1 MLSDPRLAPLRDLW
15 ASYARTGGGV
25 GSVAVVGNAPLSAS
39 PERAAAIDGCD
50 LVVRV
55 NSFVVDEPGADL
67 AGGRRTD
74 VVVWSRL
81 VRATRWLYDE
91 YAARLYVML
100 EPMRMYHRPE
110 VWPTSWPADL
120 GFVVARNDAVA
131 VPLLDEL
138 GLPWRDQPL
147 APTSGT
153 TAAWLARRL
162 FPEAQVLVTGLSFVD
177 DPDPRQWE
185 YQSGASGQIGPEHRV
200 VAEGDLLRRWRDA
213 GEIRFWPAD
222 DRPTTERHLEDR

>member
-1 MLSDPRLAPLRDLW
+1 MIDPRLAPLRELW
-15 ASYARTGGGV
+15 SSYARTGEV
-25 GSVAVVGNAPLSAS
+25 GSIAVVGNAPLSPS
-39 PERAAAIDGCD
+39 TERAAAIDACD

-55 NSFVVDEPGADL
+55 NSFVIDEPGEQA

-81 VRATRWLYDE
+81 ARATSRLYDD

-110 VWPTSWPADL
+110 VWPLSWPGDL

-138 GLPWRDQPL
+138 GLPWREHAL

-153 TAAWLARRL
+153 TAVWLARRL
-162 FPEAQVLVTGLSFVD
+162 FPAAEVLVTGLSFVD
-177 DPDPRQWE
+177 DPDPQRWD
-185 YQSGASGQIGPEHRV
+185 YQSGASGKIGPEHRIA
-200 VAEGDLLRRWRDA
+200 AEGDLLRRWRDT
-213 GEIRFWPAD
+213 GEIRFWPSTDPRAD
-222 DRPTTERHLEDR
+222 EDVEER